1 MAMKLN
7 ALAIAAA
14 LVALAACGS
23 DSPWRPDEPSGE
35 QRPDIAT
42 LEVSAEGNES
52 VDWHGGSVDVT
63 VKSTAGWTAT
73 CADGWCSVQ
82 PASGKGGTSKIAVN
96 VAANDAAAERQTMVN
111 VTAGNRTA
119 SAKILQR
126 AKPELLLS
134 ATSLVFGGAK
144 GAQVVVLKS
153 NVGWSAASDADWCTL
168 SPASGKAGT
177 TAVTVSAERNASGAA
192 RQATITIDADGE
204 TATVSVTQSAS

>member
-1 MAMKLN
+1 MKLN
-7 ALAIAAA
+7 ALAIVAA

-35 QRPDIAT
+35 QRPEIAT

-52 VDWHGGSVDVT
+52 VDWRGGSVEVT
-63 VKSTAGWTAT
+63 VKSTVDWKAT

-96 VAANDAAAERQTMVN
+96 VAANDAAAERQTTVTVN

-126 AKPELLLS
+126 AKPEMLLS
-134 ATSLVFGGAK
+134 ATSLAFGGAR

-177 TAVTVSAERNASGAA
+177 TAVTVSAERNASGTE
-192 RQATITIDADGE
+192 RQATITINADGA